1 MILPVYVIL
10 VAAGILILYSRNKM
24 KKVNP
29 SDFEDHP
36 YEDVAPETHVQYKK
50 D

>member
-1 MILPVYVIL
+1 MIPVFMILV
-10 VAAGILILYSRNKM
+10 VAGMLILYSRNKM
-24 KKVNP
+24 MEVNP